1 MNDKSERLIK
11 RYKNRRLYDTEL
23 KKSIKLEDI
32 RKYIDKGIQVRVI
45 DNTDG
50 RDITVQTLV
59 NVLSSSTSDIRSLK
73 KNENIIEQ
81 LLIKKG
87 AGIMD
92 AMKKLMLAAIGAVNI
107 SKERLEEIFD
117 ELVKKGE
124 MTSSEKA
131 EAMKKMAEKIESSTA
146 KVKNVVETKVSAAVE
161 KINLSGRVDELNKK
175 MEELSAKLEEL
186 TKKMDFSNDLLL
198 MLYSVAISK
207 SVVHSS
213 VIESSPQANA
223 AADDEAISCY
233 ANG

>member
-32 RKYIDKGIQVRVI
+32 RKYIDKGIQVRVV

-186 TKKMDFSNDLLL
+186 TKKMEG
-198 MLYSVAISK
+198 K
-207 SVVHSS
+207 
-213 VIESSPQANA
+213 
-223 AADDEAISCY
+223 
-233 ANG
+233 

>member
-1 MNDKSERLIK
+1 MNDKSEKLIK

-32 RKYIDKGIQVRVI
+32 RKYIDKGIQVRVV

-131 EAMKKMAEKIESSTA
+131 EAMKKMAEKIESSTV
-146 KVKNVVETKVSAAVE
+146 KVKDAVESKVSAAVE

-186 TKKMDFSNDLLL
+186 TKKMDG
-198 MLYSVAISK
+198 K
-207 SVVHSS
+207 
-213 VIESSPQANA
+213 
-223 AADDEAISCY
+223 
-233 ANG
+233 

>member
-32 RKYIDKGIQVRVI
+32 RKYIDKGIQVRVV

-186 TKKMDFSNDLLL
+186 TKKMDG
-198 MLYSVAISK
+198 K
-207 SVVHSS
+207 
-213 VIESSPQANA
+213 
-223 AADDEAISCY
+223 
-233 ANG
+233 